1 MVHLRRARPTIRL
14 LRDDLSSDWESP
26 HPKRCLQ
33 TDDLTPLHPL
43 SELPHPILAKAV
55 ASFGDDPADDNH
67 DGPIASSTNL
77 PLLKIRA
84 GQWRGGVWHDRE
96 LDVCWLL
103 VAGLAKGEH
112 GDHDDFYQNVARNSS
127 DPSRWMPTD
136 TDVRLLKRERAAAL
150 LTEWELVV
158 QQRVAGALRQVLT
171 GGQTRFEL
179 PHPAAQLG
187 MMANVTVAVAEVRE
201 GDYQADEIVVDI
213 VPEPRHAGSELF
225 WLAIVRVLTTI
236 NPPQQS
242 WDRYKDSYSNIAEPG
257 HWSSRV
263 NELADLVERGTLAES
278 IPGQVAHYSHRE
290 HIAGSV
296 VKGTAM
302 RALCGVFF
310 VNTQTPDGLP
320 ECPECTERWRRLPR

>member
-1 MVHLRRARPTIRL
+1 MNTGSRRL
-14 LRDDLSSDWESP
+14 
-26 HPKRCLQ
+26 
-33 TDDLTPLHPL
+33 
-43 SELPHPILAKAV
+43 
-55 ASFGDDPADDNH
+55 
-67 DGPIASSTNL
+67 
-77 PLLKIRA
+77 
-84 GQWRGGVWHDRE
+84 
-96 LDVCWLL
+96 
-103 VAGLAKGEH
+103 
-112 GDHDDFYQNVARNSS
+112 YQNVARNSS

-136 TDVRLLKRERAAAL
+136 TDVRLLKRGTGSGA

-263 NELADLVERGTLAES
+263 NELADLVERGTS
-278 IPGQVAHYSHRE
+278 RNPYRD
-290 HIAGSV
+290 
-296 VKGTAM
+296 K
-302 RALCGVFF
+302 
-310 VNTQTPDGLP
+310 
-320 ECPECTERWRRLPR
+320 